1 MRAARVG
8 VLACALVILG
18 AARAAAQPSE
28 TSGDTRPIVEFLTQ
42 ITFRLTAAHLVSDDD
57 RFIWDADI
65 AGALDLVDYTA
76 GRTVLYATYHVVG
89 GNEFQPFDPVQGN
102 YLLGFMTSLRVD
114 GTEIGGV
121 FHHVSRHMSDRPRPF
136 SVAWNMLGVRV
147 SRPLSVGW
155 FALDSSLDVRG
166 ATQHSFVD
174 YEWELDAR
182 AKGRYPLGGNWSLVS
197 DVDLRYL
204 GVDGSGNRGNQTGAR
219 GEAGIR
225 FEGKQ
230 AALELF
236 VAAERRIDPYPLEF
250 GTASWYVAGFRLL
263 SR

>member
-1 MRAARVG
+1 
-8 VLACALVILG
+8 VLTWALVALG
-18 AARAAAQPSE
+18 AGGAAAQPAEAS
-28 TSGDTRPIVEFLTQ
+28 DDPAPAIAFLTR
-42 ITFRLTAAHLVSDDD
+42 ITFHVTAAHLASDDD
-57 RFIWDADI
+57 RFIWDAEY
-65 AGALDLVDYTA
+65 ASALDLVDYTV
-76 GRTVLYATYHVVG
+76 GRTVFYATYHVVG

-102 YLLGFMTSLRVD
+102 YLLGFMTSLRVR

-136 SVAWNMLGVRV
+136 SVAWNMLGVRA
-147 SRPLSVGW
+147 SRPLSVRR
-155 FALDSSLDVRG
+155 FAFDTSLDVRG

-174 YEWELDAR
+174 YEWELLAR
-182 AKGRYPLGGNWSLVS
+182 VKGRHPIGGNRSLVS

-219 GEAGIR
+219 GEVGIR
-225 FEGKQ
+225 FDGKQ

-236 VAAERRIDPYPLEF
+236 VAAERRIDPYPLEH
-250 GTASWYVAGFRLL
+250 GTASWYVAGFRFL